1 MGDGRGM
8 NIKTAN
14 ALFNEGIFSELYKA
28 GFITAKVFTY
38 REIYL
43 WVTAQMQ
50 IRGITKN
57 QAVLEAEVKFDK
69 DERTIWRALNSFSDG
84 DKTVSPQ
91 CENKI
96 STFELCQ

>member
-1 MGDGRGM
+1 M

-14 ALFNEGIFSELYKA
+14 ALFDEGIFSELFKA

-43 WVTAQMQ
+43 WVQAQMK
-50 IRGITKN
+50 IRSITKN
-57 QAVLEAEVKFDK
+57 QAVLEAEVKFNK

-84 DKTVSPQ
+84 DKTVSPLDK
-91 CENKI
+91 NNI
-96 STFELCQ
+96 ATFEICQ